1 MSRRYRLL
9 NWGARAGRS
18 RPFWRLLAASALLL
32 LSSALY
38 LQYAIGI
45 APCVFCIYQR
55 VALCGSVLAA
65 LIALLQPR
73 FGWLR
78 GSALLLWSYSAWR
91 GLQVAWLQ
99 SQLQRG
105 GAPWLICPFKP
116 QFPEWLPLDHWLP
129 WLFEATG
136 ECHLSIPTLLYLT
149 IPQWLLLIFTF
160 YLLLGLWLITA
171 PLGLRAL
178 QSTK

>member
-1 MSRRYRLL
+1 MSLL
-9 NWGARAGRS
+9 YCLLTVSDRAQRS
-18 RPFWRLLAASALLL
+18 RPFWLLLAGSALLL

-38 LQYAIGI
+38 LQYVTGI
-45 APCVFCIYQR
+45 APCVLCIYQR

-73 FGWLR
+73 CGWLR

-99 SQLQRG
+99 TQLQHG

-116 QFPEWLPLDHWLP
+116 QFPEWLPLDRWLP
-129 WLFEATG
+129 WLFQATG
-136 ECHLSIPTLLYLT
+136 ECHLTIPTLLHLSL
-149 IPQWLLLIFTF
+149 PQWLLLIFTL
-160 YLLLGLWLITA
+160 YLLLGLWLITV
-171 PLGLRAL
+171 PLGVMAI
-178 QSTK
+178 QSPK